1 MEKITITMTLD
12 AQEQDIL
19 EKALLMFYGNR
30 SRKLQ
35 EAREAAKRAEASGN
49 RGRIARRTVEAVQVQ
64 REQWTAD
71 GLIDKFYDAVD
82 AAERRQ
88 GFASVD
94 Q

>member
-30 SRKLQ
+30 SRKIL
-35 EAREAAKRAEASGN
+35 EARDAVCRAEASGN

-82 AAERRQ
+82 EAERQQ

>member
-1 MEKITITMTLD
+1 MEKITITLELD

-19 EKALLMFYGNR
+19 EKALFLFYGDR
-30 SRKLQ
+30 SRKIL
-35 EAREAAKRAEASGN
+35 EARDAVCRAEASGN
-49 RGRIARRTVEAVQVQ
+49 LARIKRRTAEVVQVQ